1 MPPLITVRDHVA
13 WAYANL
19 ARAHAALK
27 DGAVTYRPVHH
38 MIRARLFKG
47 LSTGTM
53 SIRSMFDDER
63 EKLLG
68 PRCCE
73 HCGSTE
79 ALSVDHLFARSRSGS
94 DDPQNLVLACR
105 SCNSSKGAK
114 DLLVWCATTNRFPS
128 ILLLRRYLK
137 IVVSELEQKNMMDKS
152 ILDACLSD
160 LPFDLQQLP
169 FTYPPLQELQIA
181 VAPRFVCTTTSYSE

>member
-27 DGAVTYRPVHH
+27 DGAMSYRPVHH

-47 LSTGTM
+47 LTTGTM

-79 ALSVDHLFARSRSGS
+79 NLSVDHLFARSRSGS
-94 DDPQNLVLACR
+94 DDPQNLVLACKN
-105 SCNSSKGAK
+105 CNSSKGAK
-114 DLLVWCATTNRFPS
+114 DLLVWSAAANRFPS
-128 ILLLRRYLK
+128 ILILRRYLK
-137 IVVSELEQKNMMDKS
+137 IVVSELEKNSLMDKS
-152 ILDACLSD
+152 ILDNSLSD
-160 LPFDLQQLP
+160 LPFDIKNLP

-181 VAPRFVCTTTSYSE
+181 VAPRCVCTTLSCSE